1 MVSNLLEFHTTTTT
15 HSPRSVTGQGC
26 GPISTSLGFDSR
38 GCISSV
44 GKRRGR
50 YIMDRPGED
59 PLPHGLVR
67 KCLSPHARLRDFPE
81 AAWQRR
87 CNQTATRGEWG
98 GNDGPRARGSAGTPR
113 AITIS
118 LATAH
123 THTHTPRKIEV
134 VCDSNHVL
142 LLPVIRSV
150 LLLLPN

>member
-1 MVSNLLEFHTTTTT
+1 MPATFFIAAAPPPKRQGEENNTPTH
-15 HSPRSVTGQGC
+15 HSPRSVTGQGWRTYRRVS
-26 GPISTSLGFDSR
+26 GSIPEDVRKFFP
-38 GCISSV
+38 SV

-59 PLPHGLVR
+59 PLPQGLVR

-81 AAWQRR
+81 ASWQRR

-98 GNDGPRARGSAGTPR
+98 GNEGPRARGAAGTPR

-123 THTHTPRKIEV
+123 THTTQQKHAQ
-134 VCDSNHVL
+134 
-142 LLPVIRSV
+142 PVIIT
-150 LLLLPN
+150 